1 MSSPAVVIE
10 PNQTL
15 YINNLNTRIKKPE
28 LRRLLYA
35 LFATY
40 GQILDLVALK
50 TEKCR
55 GQAFIVFKEVSS
67 AVAAMRAL
75 QGYPFMEK
83 SLRVQF
89 AKSKSKAA
97 KEMEI
102 VMRGGVIEYGKRSRK
117 EVESYY

>member
-1 MSSPAVVIE
+1 MTSTASASVVIE

-15 YINNLNTRIKKPE
+15 YVNNLNTRLKKPE

-35 LFATY
+35 LFTPY

-50 TEKCR
+50 TEKGR
-55 GQAFIVFKEVSS
+55 GQAFIVFKEVAS

-75 QGYPFMEK
+75 QGYPFMEN

-97 KEMEI
+97 KQMEI
-102 VMRGGVIEYGKRSRK
+102 IMRGGVIEYGKK
-117 EVESYY
+117 WVIV